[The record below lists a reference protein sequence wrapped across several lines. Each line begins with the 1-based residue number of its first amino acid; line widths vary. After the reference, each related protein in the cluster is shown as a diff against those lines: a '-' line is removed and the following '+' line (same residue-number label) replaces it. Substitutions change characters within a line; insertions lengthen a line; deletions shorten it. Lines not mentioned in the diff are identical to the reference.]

1 MNELERRI
9 EKLEHQL
16 KDKQAEIN
24 VADELQWD
32 ELNALQ
38 VELNMSEDLRRSDW
52 RWGMFWNG
60 VLTCVI
66 IGFVF
71 WTATHICQT

>member
-9 EKLEHQL
+9 EALKKQL
-16 KDKQAEIN
+16 NEKQ
-24 VADELQWD
+24 VR
-32 ELNALQ
+32 LNI
-38 VELNMSEDLRRSDW
+38 SEDMYYNNLKSY
-52 RWGMFWNG
+52 GFWNG

>member
-9 EKLEHQL
+9 EILEHQL
-16 KDKQAEIN
+16 SEKQVEIN
-24 VADELQWD
+24 IADELNFD
-32 ELNALQ
+32 E
-38 VELNMSEDLRRSDW
+38 VKSCK
-52 RWGMFWNG
+52 FWNG

-71 WTATHICQT
+71 WTATHICQL

>member
-9 EKLEHQL
+9 EILEKQL
-16 KDKQAEIN
+16 KEK
-24 VADELQWD
+24 
-32 ELNALQ
+32 Q

-60 VLTCVI
+60 FLTCVI
-66 IGFVF
+66 IGFVL
-71 WTATHICQT
+71 WTATHICPI

>member
-16 KDKQAEIN
+16 SEKQIEIN
-24 VADELQWD
+24 IADELNYD
-32 ELNALQ
+32 E
-38 VELNMSEDLRRSDW
+38 VK
-52 RWGMFWNG
+52 GCKFWIG
-60 VLTCVI
+60 FLTCVI